1 MNAVQL
7 KHLKIKKNK
16 TSLFIPQV
24 YSELLRDLKKFVRSR
39 VGETVQLKIPTLY
52 HSYEDGSTDSH
63 VLVIEDLAKY
73 VEKFPPKC
81 ALCGLSP
88 IFKFCLQRVI
98 FSSVSRYFR
107 IGA

>member
-1 MNAVQL
+1 MPFNVQIL
-7 KHLKIKKNK
+7 IFKI
-16 TSLFIPQV
+16 IPQV

-73 VEKFPPKC
+73 ENCFPQMRTLWTISNIQILPSK
-81 ALCGLSP
+81 GR
-88 IFKFCLQRVI
+88 IFIC
-98 FSSVSRYFR
+98 
-107 IGA
+107 